1 MRRHKMA
8 PAPAEEVFHSKGLWW
23 QKPQP
28 WSWETSQAIAF
39 PRGSRSGQ
47 MNTCCFQLSFADV
60 LNMFYLRL
68 LIVLEAVG
76 VISKCIVQFCQ
87 QDPWVQVNTLRT
99 FIIISKETSY
109 KVECEV
115 GKNKATFKGHEGKAL
130 QKENNIFFE
139 GETAVRLANAPTA
152 PWGFQVWFR
161 ARSLLRRKEEK
172 IRALLIWFW

>member
-1 MRRHKMA
+1 MA
-8 PAPAEEVFHSKGLWW
+8 VAPAEEVFHSRGLWW

-39 PRGSRSGQ
+39 PRGSRSGH

-87 QDPWVQVNTLRT
+87 QDPWVQVDTLRT
-99 FIIISKETSY
+99 FIIISKETSD

-115 GKNKATFKGHEGKAL
+115 GYNKATFKDHEGKAL
-130 QKENNIFFE
+130 QNKTTYSSKERQLSDWRMLPPPLGGGFKYGSELDLCWE
-139 GETAVRLANAPTA
+139 G
-152 PWGFQVWFR
+152 
-161 ARSLLRRKEEK
+161 RRKKSE
-172 IRALLIWFW
+172 RY